1 MAPHTQKSTTMD
13 VKESLMPKLMK
24 TSKKNRERYGK
35 TGSKSRLK
43 WSNMVI
49 FPCYLE
55 ERLTDGQNSLELKFK
70 IVNRPCRI

>member
-1 MAPHTQKSTTMD
+1 MD

-43 WSNMVI
+43 WSNMAI
-49 FPCYLE
+49 FDE
-55 ERLTDGQNSLELKFK
+55 FFQKSLTDGQISLVLKFK
-70 IVNRPCRI
+70 IVN